1 MTITRRSLLVGAAL
15 LGGAAGCSPAA
26 SRPQGTATAGT
37 SAPPQSQGGP
47 KGPAGTRLAAD
58 TTIPLSPFQQ
68 GTLQHVMTVQ
78 AMLNGRGPYR
88 FGIDSGSSA
97 PMVLGAELARGLP
110 QIGSVQN
117 GPPGSQGS
125 PSVPLVRVDSLSIGA
140 AEFSGV
146 EAVAGAGFPGV
157 DGMIGVLLFEKL
169 TATLDRQH
177 QALRLSNSRLS
188 DGPHVVAFTLD
199 HGIPNIDIR
208 AGGKTLTVTVDT
220 GGPGVLD
227 VPTSAGLP
235 LRGTP
240 SPAGSARIGGDTT
253 FTISAAPLDGDL
265 VVAGWTRHAPTVR
278 IVDGVPIASIGA
290 AFLNDYAVT
299 FDLPSNRL
307 ALTQ

>member
-1 MTITRRSLLVGAAL
+1 
-15 LGGAAGCSPAA
+15 
-26 SRPQGTATAGT
+26 
-37 SAPPQSQGGP
+37 
-47 KGPAGTRLAAD
+47 
-58 TTIPLSPFQQ
+58 
-68 GTLQHVMTVQ
+68 MTVQ

-97 PMVLGAELARGLP
+97 PIVLGAELGRDLP
-110 QIGSVQN
+110 QIGSVQQ

-146 EAVAGAGFPGV
+146 EAVVGAGPPGV

-169 TATLDRQH
+169 TATLDKQH
-177 QALRLSNSRLS
+177 QTLWLSNSRLS

-227 VPTSAGLP
+227 VPTSADLP

-240 SPAGSARIGGDTT
+240 SPAGTGRIVDRT

-290 AFLNDYAVT
+290 GFLDDYAVT